1 MPRIMFKAKSSGLEA
16 VWDDNLIPFFSKLGE
31 LGQIER
37 VSHVDPGAV
46 VDGRPTWIIR
56 WQARFAELFG
66 PLTYCDETGN
76 PFFTKRAAE
85 EFEVKVLENNYF
97 SRPL

>member
-1 MPRIMFKAKSSGLEA
+1 MPRIMFKATDSGLEA

-46 VDGRPTWIIR
+46 IDGRPTWIIR

-85 EFEVKVLENNYF
+85 EYEVKVLENLYF
-97 SRPL
+97 SGPV